1 MYGPKVL
8 GTTNVATG
16 ISLLPSTG
24 DSRVLF
30 VLASTLVVS
39 GVVILVASTILS
51 RKARRSEA
59 N

>member
-8 GTTNVATG
+8 GTANVATG

-30 VLASTLVVS
+30 VLASSLLVS
-39 GVVILVASTILS
+39 GVIILAVSVVMS
-51 RKARRSEA
+51 RKARSSEA
-59 N
+59 K

>member
-8 GTTNVATG
+8 GTANVATG

-30 VLASTLVVS
+30 VLASSLLVS
-39 GVVILVASTILS
+39 GVIILAVSVLMA
-51 RKARRSEA
+51 RKARGEA
-59 N
+59 K

>member
-8 GTTNVATG
+8 GTANVATG

-30 VLASTLVVS
+30 VLASSLLVS
-39 GVVILVASTILS
+39 GVIILAASVLMA
-51 RKARRSEA
+51 RKARQAEA
-59 N
+59 K

>member
-8 GTTNVATG
+8 GTSNVATG

-30 VLASTLVVS
+30 VLASTLIVS

>member
-1 MYGPKVL
+1 MYGKVL

-30 VLASTLVVS
+30 VLASSLLVS
-39 GVVILVASTILS
+39 GAIILAVSVIMS
-51 RKARRSEA
+51 RKARANEA

>member
-8 GTTNVATG
+8 GTSNVATG

-30 VLASTLVVS
+30 VLASTLIVS
-39 GVVILVASTILS
+39 GAVILVASTILA
-51 RKARRSEA
+51 RKARQSAA

>member
-8 GTTNVATG
+8 GTSNVATG

-30 VLASTLVVS
+30 VLASTLIVS
-39 GVVILVASTILS
+39 GAVILVASTILA
-51 RKARRSEA
+51 RKAQRSEA

>member
-8 GTTNVATG
+8 GTSNVATG

-51 RKARRSEA
+51 RKARHSEA

>member
-1 MYGPKVL
+1 MYGSKL
-8 GTTNVATG
+8 TGTANVATG

-30 VLASTLVVS
+30 VLASSLLAS
-39 GVVILVASTILS
+39 GVVILVVSTILS
-51 RKARRSEA
+51 RKARNSEA